1 MPTETKTKVN
11 SKAPYF
17 YAVGRRKRAIARVRL
32 YTNPSSDKQ
41 EIVVNDKPIQA
52 YFRLPHA
59 DQLYLK
65 PLQITKTMDRFKI
78 TVKVEGSG
86 PQGQIDAVVHGMA
99 RALVKVDEEFHSPLK
114 HAGLL
119 TRDPR
124 KKQRRMIGT
133 GGKARRQKQSP
144 KR

>member
-1 MPTETKTKVN
+1 MPTETKKPNTKT
-11 SKAPYF
+11 PYF

-41 EIVVNDKPIQA
+41 EIIVNDKPVQS

-59 DQLYLK
+59 QKLYLK
-65 PLQITKTMDRFKI
+65 PLEITKTMDRFKI

-86 PQGQIDAVVHGMA
+86 PKGQIGAIVHGVA
-99 RALVKVDEEFHSPLK
+99 RALVKVDEEFKPLLK

-124 KKQRRMIGT
+124 KKQRRMVGT